1 MPEQFRSGGEECCA
15 HFREWRRSWYKA
27 WMILAPV
34 RATLADHPAIREC
47 LESHGFRGT
56 SANRFSNGRAAVRFE
71 GSNLVAEPGDGSR
84 TWRSDLGAAPPE
96 AVVEL
101 LNVVLSMTPF
111 LSQTELDR
119 RAERTYVARIALD
132 RIVEVLREGPETHS
146 GRELRR
152 FLWSL
157 FNGHHV
163 LNLWRL
169 RDELDPQRNAWV
181 TEVFTAWM
189 HGDVEDDSLR
199 RALEDS
205 GEMER
210 WDAVRLRT
218 AERGRLDGALHALDE
233 ILRSTAPGPAHA
245 ALTRARG
252 LLRQVGQP
260 GSEEGR
266 SDSELGS

>member
-1 MPEQFRSGGEECCA
+1 MT
-15 HFREWRRSWYKA
+15 
-27 WMILAPV
+27 LAPV

-56 SANRFSNGRAAVRFE
+56 CANGFSNGRATVRFE
-71 GSNLVAEPGDGSR
+71 GSRLVAEPGDGSR
-84 TWRSDLGAAPPE
+84 NWRSDIGATPPE

-111 LSQTELDR
+111 LSQTDLDR
-119 RAERTYVARIALD
+119 RAKRAHTARIALD
-132 RIVEVLREGPETHS
+132 RIVEVVREGPETHS